1 MLNGRTIIELTDVK
15 TGVTEK
21 IEKTNMVTNAINSY
35 YKDNLLGLNDYN
47 PNRVSVYFEKY
58 GKFNSSSSNSNGTY
72 SLLGTLI
79 GGVLCYSSPLEE
91 NVDNFYAPL
100 TNELI
105 ACANIEQNTY
115 NELTRRGSFN
125 AIESGETEKGYKFV
139 WDFATHQGNGTISSL
154 GLTSYWG
161 GINGFDGV
169 PFVMSNSN
177 SKYYFQTV
185 SENYHDVFSN
195 EIYKKMNII
204 EFDAEKNIGISI
216 GVVKKGDRNVIT
228 IWKVKLSIT
237 KRRLKFGYLSD
248 KEVVETY
255 EIPTTDTGVE
265 NFCTLLK
272 DGNFMFAD
280 GKDGYWYGLLS
291 GGSYTRWIK
300 IKKDNYSVTT
310 GEWDSFGF
318 NYTFNKILNNNKIQY
333 YSGSSS
339 MIIKGDY
346 IYVKTGNKIFIVNK
360 NTGVV
365 ESTENSGVRI
375 YWIDML
381 DAVWNYGPQ
390 SINFNFNFNNSNY
403 GQTHKESPTFYMGTD
418 RYDKI
423 HYNFLENFKT
433 ISNTFL
439 FKITNSV
446 FITGFNGYA
455 PEAAL
460 VTPYLA
466 TINNLQE
473 PVTKTADK
481 TMKITYILEEE
492 DE

>member
-35 YKDNLLGLNDYN
+35 YKDNCLGVKEWNRTDFNLKSFFTGGKFESFSDNIFTFPLLG
-47 PNRVSVYFEKY
+47 V
-58 GKFNSSSSNSNGTY
+58 
-72 SLLGTLI
+72 LI

-91 NVDNFYAPL
+91 NADNFYAPL
-100 TNELI
+100 TNELV
-105 ACANIEQNTY
+105 ACANIEKNTHD
-115 NELTRRGSFN
+115 ELTKRGSFN
-125 AIESGETEKGYKFV
+125 AIESGETDKGYKFV

-161 GINGFDGV
+161 GINEFDGV
-169 PFVMSNSN
+169 PFVELNIK
-177 SKYYFQTV
+177 KYKNTRSIKPEYFNT
-185 SENYHDVFSN
+185 FLN
-195 EIYKKMNII
+195 EVYQKMNII
-204 EFDAEKNIGISI
+204 EFDSQNNIGISI
-216 GVVKKGDRNVIT
+216 GVVKKGERNVIT
-228 IWKVKLSIT
+228 IWKVKCSIT
-237 KRRLKFGYLSD
+237 KRRLKFGYISD
-248 KEVVETY
+248 KKVAETY

-300 IKKDNYSVTT
+300 IKKDDYSVTT

-318 NYTFNKILNNNKIQY
+318 NYTSNKIL
-333 YSGSSS
+333 SGSNITSYNGISS

-346 IYVKTGNKIFIVNK
+346 IYVKTSNKIFIVNK

-365 ESTENSGVRI
+365 ESTETSGLRI

-381 DAVWNYGPQ
+381 GAVWNYGTNSSSSSVSDQ
-390 SINFNFNFNNSNY
+390 YNFYTHY
-403 GQTHKESPTFYMGTD
+403 GSPTFYIGTK

-423 HYNFLENFKT
+423 HYNFLESYKR
-433 ISNTFL
+433 ISNAHL
-439 FKITNSV
+439 FRTTNSV
-446 FITGFNGYA
+446 FITGYTCYNPVGT
-455 PEAAL
+455 L

-473 PVTKTADK
+473 PVTKTANK